1 MSAAISP
8 QKPLEAFLHFLEKEK
23 RGSVHTLRCYRSDP
37 NQLQRFL
44 TEKYDHHELV
54 GIEGDCIRAWVVHM
68 MQEGRSPRTIHR
80 KVSAFRTFNRYAR
93 RMSFTDRDP
102 SSGVT
107 LPKLEKRVREV
118 VPERNME
125 ALLDSS
131 IFMDSWS
138 GLRDRLMMTLLYET
152 GIRQDELIR
161 LKHADVQ
168 VNRKTIKVSGKGAK
182 ERMIPVS
189 ESLLDLAEEYMRN
202 RPGDSDF
209 LIVTDSGRELYPAF
223 VYRRVNHYITE
234 TSSLS
239 KCSPHVIRHSF
250 ATHLLNRGADINAVK
265 ELLGHSS
272 LNATQHYTHV
282 STGRLKDAHRG
293 SPLDS
298 RGIF

>member
-1 MSAAISP
+1 MSVSISP

-23 RGSVHTLRCYRSDP
+23 RGSVHTLRCYRSDL
-37 NQLQRFL
+37 NQFQRFL
-44 TEKYDHHELV
+44 SEKYDHHELV
-54 GIEGDCIRAWVVHM
+54 GIEGDWVRAWVVHM

-80 KVSAFRTFNRYAR
+80 KVSAFRTFTRYAR
-93 RMSFTDRDP
+93 RMSFPARDP
-102 SSGVT
+102 SNGVS

-125 ALLDSS
+125 SLLDRSL
-131 IFMDSWS
+131 FPDSWA

-152 GIRQDELIR
+152 GMRQDELIK

-168 VNRKTIKVSGKGAK
+168 VSRRTIKVSGKGGK
-182 ERMIPVS
+182 ERLIPVS
-189 ESLLDLAEEYMRN
+189 ETLLDLAEEYMRN
-202 RPGDSDF
+202 RPGVSEF

>member
-1 MSAAISP
+1 MSSALAP
-8 QKPLEAFLHFLEKEK
+8 QKPLQAFLHFLEKEK
-23 RGSVHTLRCYRSDP
+23 RGSVHTLRCYRSDL
-37 NQLQRFL
+37 NQFQRFL
-44 TEKYDHHELV
+44 NDKYDHQELV
-54 GIEGDCIRAWVVHM
+54 GIDGDWVRSWIVHM

-80 KVSAFRTFNRYAR
+80 KVSAFRTFNRFAR

-102 SSGVT
+102 SNGVS

-118 VPERNME
+118 VPERNIA

-131 IFMDSWS
+131 IFPDSWS

-152 GIRQDELIR
+152 GIRQDELIKLR
-161 LKHADVQ
+161 HADVQ
-168 VNRKTIKVSGKGAK
+168 VSRRTIKVSGKGGR
-182 ERMIPVS
+182 ERLIPVS
-189 ESLLDLAEEYMRN
+189 EDLLDMAEQYMRG
-202 RPGDSDF
+202 RPGVSDV
-209 LIVTDSGRELYPAF
+209 LIVTDGGRELYPAF

-234 TSSLS
+234 TSSLN

-282 STGRLKDAHRG
+282 STKRLKDAHKG
-293 SPLDS
+293 SALDT

>member
-1 MSAAISP
+1 MSSTLSP
-8 QKPLEAFLHFLEKEK
+8 QKPLQAFLHFLEKEK
-23 RGSVHTLRCYRSDP
+23 RGSVHTLRCYRSDL
-37 NQLQRFL
+37 NQFQRFL
-44 TEKYDHHELV
+44 SDQYDHHELV
-54 GIEGDCIRAWVVHM
+54 GIQGDWVRAWVVSM

-93 RMSFTDRDP
+93 RMSFTDKDP
-102 SSGVT
+102 SNGVT

-118 VPERNME
+118 VPERNIN

-131 IFMDSWS
+131 IFPDTWS

-152 GIRQDELIR
+152 GIRQDELIHLR
-161 LKHADVQ
+161 HADVQ
-168 VNRKTIKVSGKGAK
+168 VSRKTIKVMGKGSK
-182 ERMIPVS
+182 ERLIPVT
-189 ESLLDLAEEYMRN
+189 ESLLDMAEEYMRT
-202 RPGDSDF
+202 RPGVSEF

-272 LNATQHYTHV
+272 LNATQHYTHL
-282 STGRLKDAHRG
+282 TTRRLKDAHKG
-293 SPLDS
+293 SPLDT
-298 RGIF
+298 RDIF

>member
-1 MSAAISP
+1 MSVSISP

-23 RGSVHTLRCYRSDP
+23 RGSVHTLRCYRSDL

-44 TEKYDHHELV
+44 SDKYDHHELV
-54 GIEGDCIRAWVVHM
+54 GIEGDWVRAWVVHM
-68 MQEGRSPRTIHR
+68 MQEGRRPRTIHR

-102 SSGVT
+102 SNGVS

-131 IFMDSWS
+131 IFPDSWA

-152 GIRQDELIR
+152 GMRQDELIK

-168 VNRKTIKVSGKGAK
+168 VSRRTVKVSGKGGK
-182 ERMIPVS
+182 ERLIPVS
-189 ESLLDLAEEYMRN
+189 EALLDLAEEYMRN
-202 RPGDSDF
+202 RPGVSEF

>member
-1 MSAAISP
+1 MSVSISP

-23 RGSVHTLRCYRSDP
+23 RGSVHTLRCYRSDL

-44 TEKYDHHELV
+44 SDKYAHHELV
-54 GIEGDCIRAWVVHM
+54 GIEGDWVRAWVVHM

-102 SSGVT
+102 SNGVS

-131 IFMDSWS
+131 IFPDSWA

-152 GIRQDELIR
+152 GMRQDELIK

-168 VNRKTIKVSGKGAK
+168 VSRRTVKVSGKGGK
-182 ERMIPVS
+182 ERLIPVS
-189 ESLLDLAEEYMRN
+189 EALLDLAEEYMRN
-202 RPGDSDF
+202 RPGVSEF

-223 VYRRVNHYITE
+223 VSRRVSDYITE

>member
-1 MSAAISP
+1 MSASVSP

-23 RGSVHTLRCYRSDP
+23 RGSVHTLRCYRSDL

-44 TEKYDHHELV
+44 SDKYDHHELV
-54 GIEGDCIRAWVVHM
+54 GIDGDWVRAWVVHM

-102 SSGVT
+102 SSGVS

-131 IFMDSWS
+131 IFPASWS
-138 GLRDRLMMTLLYET
+138 GVRDRLLMSMLYET
-152 GIRQDELIR
+152 GIRQDELIK

-168 VNRKTIKVSGKGAK
+168 VSRRTIKVMGKGGK
-182 ERMIPVS
+182 ERLIPVS
-189 ESLLDLAEEYMRN
+189 ESLLDLAEEYMKN
-202 RPGDSDF
+202 RPGVSEF

-265 ELLGHSS
+265 ELLGHNS

-282 STGRLKDAHRG
+282 TTGRLKDAHKG
-293 SPLDS
+293 SPLDT

>member
-1 MSAAISP
+1 MSVSVSP

-23 RGSVHTLRCYRSDP
+23 RGSVHTLRCYRSDL
-37 NQLQRFL
+37 NQFQRFL
-44 TEKYDHHELV
+44 SDKYEHHELV
-54 GIEGDCIRAWVVHM
+54 GIEGDWVRAWVVHM

-102 SSGVT
+102 SNGVS
-107 LPKLEKRVREV
+107 LPKHEKRVREV
-118 VPERNME
+118 VPERNLE

-131 IFMDSWS
+131 IFPDSWS

-152 GIRQDELIR
+152 GMRQDELIK

-168 VNRKTIKVSGKGAK
+168 VSRRTIKVSGKGGK
-182 ERMIPVS
+182 ERLIPVS
-189 ESLLDLAEEYMRN
+189 EAMLDLAEEYMRN
-202 RPGDSDF
+202 RPGVSEF

-282 STGRLKDAHRG
+282 STGRLKDAHKG

-298 RGIF
+298 RGIL

>member
-1 MSAAISP
+1 MSASVSP

-23 RGSVHTLRCYRSDP
+23 RGSVHTLRCYRSDL

-44 TEKYDHHELV
+44 TDKYDHHELV
-54 GIEGDCIRAWVVHM
+54 GIDGDWVRAWVVHM

-102 SSGVT
+102 SSGVS

-131 IFMDSWS
+131 IFPASWS
-138 GLRDRLMMTLLYET
+138 GVRDRLMMSMLYET
-152 GIRQDELIR
+152 GIRQDELIK

-168 VNRKTIKVSGKGAK
+168 VSRRTVKVMGKGGK
-182 ERMIPVS
+182 ERLIPVS
-189 ESLLDLAEEYMRN
+189 ESLLDLAEEYMKN
-202 RPGDSDF
+202 RPGVSEF

-265 ELLGHSS
+265 ELLGHNS

-282 STGRLKDAHRG
+282 TTGRLKDAHKG
-293 SPLDS
+293 SPLDT

>member
-1 MSAAISP
+1 MSNSALP

-23 RGSVHTLRCYRSDP
+23 RGSVHTLRCYRSDL

-44 TEKYDHHELV
+44 SDSYEHHELV
-54 GIEGDCIRAWVVHM
+54 GVEGDWVRAWVVHM

-93 RMSFTDRDP
+93 RMSFTDKDP

-131 IFMDSWS
+131 IFPNSWS
-138 GLRDRLMMTLLYET
+138 GLRDRLMLTLLYET
-152 GIRQDELIR
+152 GMRQDELIG
-161 LKHADVQ
+161 LKHANVQ
-168 VNRKTIKVSGKGAK
+168 VSRRTIKVLGKGSK
-182 ERMIPVS
+182 ERLIPVS
-189 ESLLDLAEEYMRN
+189 DSLLNLAEEYMRN
-202 RPGDSDF
+202 RPGGSEF
-209 LIVTDSGRELYPAF
+209 LVVTDGGRELYPSF

-282 STGRLKDAHRG
+282 ATGRLKAVHKG

-298 RGIF
+298 RSIF

>member
-1 MSAAISP
+1 MSASVSP

-23 RGSVHTLRCYRSDP
+23 RGSVHTLRCYRSDL

-44 TEKYDHHELV
+44 SDKYDHHELV
-54 GIEGDCIRAWVVHM
+54 GIDGDWVRAWVVHM

-102 SSGVT
+102 SSGVS

-131 IFMDSWS
+131 IFPASWS
-138 GLRDRLMMTLLYET
+138 GLRDRLMMTMLYET
-152 GIRQDELIR
+152 GIRQDELIN

-168 VNRKTIKVSGKGAK
+168 VSRRTIKVMGKGGK
-182 ERMIPVS
+182 ERLIPVS
-189 ESLLDLAEEYMRN
+189 ESLLDLAEEYMKN
-202 RPGDSDF
+202 RPGVSEF

-265 ELLGHSS
+265 ELLGHNS

-282 STGRLKDAHRG
+282 TTGRLKDAHKG
-293 SPLDS
+293 SPLDT

>member
-1 MSAAISP
+1 MSSALAP
-8 QKPLEAFLHFLEKEK
+8 QKPLQAFLHFLEKEK
-23 RGSVHTLRCYRSDP
+23 RGSVHTLRCYRSDL
-37 NQLQRFL
+37 NQFQRFL
-44 TEKYDHHELV
+44 NDKYDHQELV
-54 GIEGDCIRAWVVHM
+54 GIDGDWVRSWVVHM

-102 SSGVT
+102 SNGVS

-118 VPERNME
+118 VPERNIA

-131 IFMDSWS
+131 IFPDSWS

-152 GIRQDELIR
+152 GIRQDELIKLR
-161 LKHADVQ
+161 HADVQ
-168 VNRKTIKVSGKGAK
+168 VSRRTIKVSGKGGR
-182 ERMIPVS
+182 ERLIPVS
-189 ESLLDLAEEYMRN
+189 EDLLDMAEQYMRG
-202 RPGDSDF
+202 RPGVSDV
-209 LIVTDSGRELYPAF
+209 LIVTDGGRELYPAF

-234 TSSLS
+234 TSSLN

-282 STGRLKDAHRG
+282 STKRLKDAHKG
-293 SPLDS
+293 SARDT

>member
-1 MSAAISP
+1 MSITASP

-23 RGSVHTLRCYRSDP
+23 RGSVHTLRCYRSDL

-44 TEKYDHHELV
+44 SDKYEHHSLV
-54 GIEGDCIRAWVVHM
+54 GIEGDWVRAWVVHM

-93 RMSFTDRDP
+93 RMSFTDKDP

-131 IFMDSWS
+131 IFPNSWS

-152 GIRQDELIR
+152 GMRQDELIG

-168 VNRKTIKVSGKGAK
+168 VSRRTIKVVGKRAK
-182 ERMIPVS
+182 ERLIPVS
-189 ESLLDLAEEYMRN
+189 DSLLDLAEEYMRN
-202 RPGDSDF
+202 RPGGSEF
-209 LIVTDSGRELYPAF
+209 LVVTDGGRELYPSF

-282 STGRLKDAHRG
+282 TTGRLKNAHKG

>member
-1 MSAAISP
+1 MSTTLSP
-8 QKPLEAFLHFLEKEK
+8 QKPLQAFLHFLEKEK
-23 RGSVHTLRCYRSDP
+23 RGSVHTLRCYRSDL
-37 NQLQRFL
+37 NQFQRFL
-44 TEKYDHHELV
+44 SEQYDHHELV
-54 GIEGDCIRAWVVHM
+54 GIQGDWVRAWVVSM

-93 RMSFTDRDP
+93 RMSFTDKDP
-102 SSGVT
+102 SNGVT

-118 VPERNME
+118 VPERNIN

-131 IFMDSWS
+131 IFPDTWS

-152 GIRQDELIR
+152 GIRQDELIHLR
-161 LKHADVQ
+161 HADVQ
-168 VNRKTIKVSGKGAK
+168 VSRKTIKVMGKGSK
-182 ERMIPVS
+182 ERLIPVT
-189 ESLLDLAEEYMRN
+189 ESLLDMAEEYMRN
-202 RPGDSDF
+202 RPGVSEF

-272 LNATQHYTHV
+272 LNATQHYTHL
-282 STGRLKDAHRG
+282 TTRRLKDAHKG
-293 SPLDS
+293 SPLDT
-298 RGIF
+298 RDIF

>member
-1 MSAAISP
+1 MSITSSP

-23 RGSVHTLRCYRSDP
+23 RGSVHTLRCYRSDL

-44 TEKYDHHELV
+44 SDKYEHHELV
-54 GIEGDCIRAWVVHM
+54 GIDGDWVRAWVVHM

-93 RMSFTDRDP
+93 RMSFTDNDP

-131 IFMDSWS
+131 IFPKSWS

-152 GIRQDELIR
+152 GMRQDELIG

-168 VNRKTIKVSGKGAK
+168 VSRRTIKVVGKGAK
-182 ERMIPVS
+182 ERLIPVS
-189 ESLLDLAEEYMRN
+189 DSLLDLAEEYMRN
-202 RPGDSDF
+202 RPGGSEF
-209 LIVTDSGRELYPAF
+209 LVVTDGGRELYPSF

-282 STGRLKDAHRG
+282 TTGRLKDAHKG
-293 SPLDS
+293 SPLDT

>member
-1 MSAAISP
+1 MSASVSP

-23 RGSVHTLRCYRSDP
+23 RGSVHTLRCYRSDL

-44 TEKYDHHELV
+44 SDKYDHHELV
-54 GIEGDCIRAWVVHM
+54 GIDGDWVRAWVVHM

-102 SSGVT
+102 SSGVS

-131 IFMDSWS
+131 IFPASWS
-138 GLRDRLMMTLLYET
+138 GLRDRLMMTMLYET
-152 GIRQDELIR
+152 GIRQDELIS

-168 VNRKTIKVSGKGAK
+168 VSRRTIKVMGKGGK
-182 ERMIPVS
+182 ERLIPVS
-189 ESLLDLAEEYMRN
+189 ESLLDLAEEYMKN
-202 RPGDSDF
+202 RPGVSEF

-265 ELLGHSS
+265 ELLGHNS

-282 STGRLKDAHRG
+282 TTGRLKDAHKG
-293 SPLDS
+293 SPLDT

>member
-1 MSAAISP
+1 MSASVSP

-23 RGSVHTLRCYRSDP
+23 RGSVHTLRCYRSDL

-44 TEKYDHHELV
+44 SDKYDHHELV
-54 GIEGDCIRAWVVHM
+54 GIDGDWVRAWVVHM

-93 RMSFTDRDP
+93 RMSLTDRDP
-102 SSGVT
+102 SSGVS

-131 IFMDSWS
+131 IFPASWS
-138 GLRDRLMMTLLYET
+138 GVRDRLMMSMLYET
-152 GIRQDELIR
+152 GIRQDELIK

-168 VNRKTIKVSGKGAK
+168 VSRRTIKVMGKGGK
-182 ERMIPVS
+182 ERLIPVS
-189 ESLLDLAEEYMRN
+189 ESLLDLAEEYMKN
-202 RPGDSDF
+202 RPGVSEF

-265 ELLGHSS
+265 ELLGHNS

-282 STGRLKDAHRG
+282 TTGRLKDAHKG
-293 SPLDS
+293 SPLDT

>member
-1 MSAAISP
+1 MSISASP

-23 RGSVHTLRCYRSDP
+23 RGSVHTLRCYRSDL

-44 TEKYDHHELV
+44 SDKYEHHELV
-54 GIEGDCIRAWVVHM
+54 GIDGDWVRAWVVHM

-93 RMSFTDRDP
+93 RMSFTDKDP

-131 IFMDSWS
+131 IFPSSWS

-152 GIRQDELIR
+152 GMRQDELIG

-168 VNRKTIKVSGKGAK
+168 VSRRTIKVAGKGAK
-182 ERMIPVS
+182 ERLIPVS
-189 ESLLDLAEEYMRN
+189 DSLLDMAEEYMRN
-202 RPGDSDF
+202 RPGGSEF
-209 LIVTDSGRELYPAF
+209 LVVTDGGRELYPSF

-282 STGRLKDAHRG
+282 TTGRLKDAHKG
-293 SPLDS
+293 SPLDT

>member
-1 MSAAISP
+1 MSASVSP
-8 QKPLEAFLHFLEKEK
+8 QKPLEAFLLFLEKEK
-23 RGSVHTLRCYRSDP
+23 RGSVHTLRCYRSDL

-44 TEKYDHHELV
+44 SDKYDHHELV
-54 GIEGDCIRAWVVHM
+54 GIDGDWVRAWVVHM

-102 SSGVT
+102 SSGVS

-131 IFMDSWS
+131 IFPASWS
-138 GLRDRLMMTLLYET
+138 GLRDRLMMTMLYET
-152 GIRQDELIR
+152 GVRQDELIK

-168 VNRKTIKVSGKGAK
+168 VSRRTIKVMGKGGK
-182 ERMIPVS
+182 ERLIPVS
-189 ESLLDLAEEYMRN
+189 ESLLDLAEEYMKN
-202 RPGDSDF
+202 RPGVSEF

-265 ELLGHSS
+265 ELLGHNS

-282 STGRLKDAHRG
+282 TTGRLKDAHKG
-293 SPLDS
+293 SPLDT

>member
-1 MSAAISP
+1 MSSTLSP
-8 QKPLEAFLHFLEKEK
+8 QKPLQAFLHFLEKEK
-23 RGSVHTLRCYRSDP
+23 RGSVHTLRCYRSDL

-44 TEKYDHHELV
+44 SDQYDHHELV
-54 GIEGDCIRAWVVHM
+54 GIQGNWVRAWVVSM

-93 RMSFTDRDP
+93 RMSFTDKDP
-102 SSGVT
+102 SNGVS

-118 VPERNME
+118 VPERNIN

-131 IFMDSWS
+131 IFPDTWA
-138 GLRDRLMMTLLYET
+138 GLRDRLMMSLLYET
-152 GIRQDELIR
+152 GIRQDELIHLR
-161 LKHADVQ
+161 HADVQ
-168 VNRKTIKVSGKGAK
+168 VSRKTIKVLGKGGK
-182 ERMIPVS
+182 ERLIPVS
-189 ESLLDLAEEYMRN
+189 EGLLDLAEEYMRN
-202 RPGDSDF
+202 RPGVSEF
-209 LIVTDSGRELYPAF
+209 LIVTDSGRELYPSF

-272 LNATQHYTHV
+272 LNATQHYTHL
-282 STGRLKDAHRG
+282 TTKRLKDAHKG
-293 SPLDS
+293 SPLDT

>member
-1 MSAAISP
+1 M
-8 QKPLEAFLHFLEKEK
+8 
-23 RGSVHTLRCYRSDP
+23 HTLRCYRSDL

-44 TEKYDHHELV
+44 SDKYEHHELV
-54 GIEGDCIRAWVVHM
+54 GIDGDWVRAWVVHM

-93 RMSFTDRDP
+93 RMSFTDNDP

-131 IFMDSWS
+131 IFPKSWS

-152 GIRQDELIR
+152 GMRQDELIG

-168 VNRKTIKVSGKGAK
+168 VSRRTIKVVGKGAK
-182 ERMIPVS
+182 ERLIPVS
-189 ESLLDLAEEYMRN
+189 DSLLDLAEEYMRN
-202 RPGDSDF
+202 RPGGSEF
-209 LIVTDSGRELYPAF
+209 LVVTDGGRELYPSF

-282 STGRLKDAHRG
+282 TTGRLKDAHKG
-293 SPLDS
+293 SPLDT

>member
-1 MSAAISP
+1 MSSSLSP

-23 RGSVHTLRCYRSDP
+23 RGSVHTLRCYRSDL

-44 TEKYDHHELV
+44 SDKYEHHELV
-54 GIEGDCIRAWVVHM
+54 GIEGDWVRAWVVHM

-93 RMSFTDRDP
+93 RMAFTDRDP
-102 SSGVT
+102 SVGVS
-107 LPKLEKRVREV
+107 LPKLDKRVREV
-118 VPERNME
+118 VPERNM
-125 ALLDSS
+125 ASLLDSS
-131 IFMDSWS
+131 IFPKTWA
-138 GLRDRLMMTLLYET
+138 GTRDRLMLSLLYET
-152 GIRQDELIR
+152 GIRQEELIN
-161 LKHADVQ
+161 LKHADVHVSRQ
-168 VNRKTIKVSGKGAK
+168 TIKVTGKGAK
-182 ERMIPVS
+182 ERLIPVS
-189 ESLLDLAEEYMRN
+189 EGLLDLAEEYMRN
-202 RPGDSDF
+202 RPGVSEF
-209 LIVTDSGRELYPAF
+209 LIVTDSGRELYPSF

-234 TSSLS
+234 TSSLN

-282 STGRLKDAHRG
+282 STRRLKDAHKG
-293 SPLDS
+293 SPLDT

>member
-1 MSAAISP
+1 MSVSISP

-23 RGSVHTLRCYRSDP
+23 RGSVHTLRCYRSDL
-37 NQLQRFL
+37 NQFQRFL
-44 TEKYDHHELV
+44 SDKYDHHELV
-54 GIEGDCIRAWVVHM
+54 GIEGDWVRAWVVHM

-102 SSGVT
+102 SNGVS

-125 ALLDSS
+125 SLLDSS
-131 IFMDSWS
+131 IFPDSWA

-152 GIRQDELIR
+152 GMRQDELIK

-168 VNRKTIKVSGKGAK
+168 VSRRTIKVSGKGGK
-182 ERMIPVS
+182 ERLIPVS
-189 ESLLDLAEEYMRN
+189 ETLLDLAEEYMRN
-202 RPGDSDF
+202 RPGGSEF

>member
-1 MSAAISP
+1 MSITASP

-23 RGSVHTLRCYRSDP
+23 RGSVHTLRCYRSDL

-44 TEKYDHHELV
+44 SDKYEHHELV
-54 GIEGDCIRAWVVHM
+54 GIDGDWVRAWVVHM

-93 RMSFTDRDP
+93 RMSFTDNDP

-131 IFMDSWS
+131 IFPSSWS

-152 GIRQDELIR
+152 GMRQDELIG

-168 VNRKTIKVSGKGAK
+168 VSRRTIKVVGKGAK
-182 ERMIPVS
+182 ERLIPVS
-189 ESLLDLAEEYMRN
+189 DSLLDLAEEYMRN
-202 RPGDSDF
+202 RPGGSEF
-209 LIVTDSGRELYPAF
+209 LVVTDGGRELYPSF

-282 STGRLKDAHRG
+282 TTGRLKDAHKG
-293 SPLDS
+293 SPLDT

>member
-1 MSAAISP
+1 
-8 QKPLEAFLHFLEKEK
+8 
-23 RGSVHTLRCYRSDP
+23 
-37 NQLQRFL
+37 
-44 TEKYDHHELV
+44 
-54 GIEGDCIRAWVVHM
+54 M

-93 RMSFTDRDP
+93 RMSFTDKDP
-102 SSGVT
+102 SNGVT

-118 VPERNME
+118 VPERNIN

-131 IFMDSWS
+131 IFPDTWS

-152 GIRQDELIR
+152 GIRQDELIHLR
-161 LKHADVQ
+161 HADVQ
-168 VNRKTIKVSGKGAK
+168 VSRKTIKVMGKGSK
-182 ERMIPVS
+182 ERLIPVT
-189 ESLLDLAEEYMRN
+189 ESLLDMAEEYMRN
-202 RPGDSDF
+202 RPGVSEF

-272 LNATQHYTHV
+272 LNATQHYTHL
-282 STGRLKDAHRG
+282 TTRRLKDAHKG
-293 SPLDS
+293 SPLDT
-298 RGIF
+298 RDIF

>member
-1 MSAAISP
+1 MSASVSP

-23 RGSVHTLRCYRSDP
+23 RGSVHTLRCYRSDL

-44 TEKYDHHELV
+44 SDKYDHHELV
-54 GIEGDCIRAWVVHM
+54 GIDGDWVRAWVVHM

-102 SSGVT
+102 SSGVS

-131 IFMDSWS
+131 IFPASWS
-138 GLRDRLMMTLLYET
+138 GLRDRLMMTMLYET
-152 GIRQDELIR
+152 GMRQDELIK

-168 VNRKTIKVSGKGAK
+168 VSRRTIKVMGKGGK
-182 ERMIPVS
+182 ERLIPVS
-189 ESLLDLAEEYMRN
+189 ESLLDLAEEYMKN
-202 RPGDSDF
+202 RPGVSEF

-265 ELLGHSS
+265 ELLGHNS

-282 STGRLKDAHRG
+282 TTGRLKDAHKG
-293 SPLDS
+293 SPLDT

>member
-1 MSAAISP
+1 MSPTLSS
-8 QKPLEAFLHFLEKEK
+8 QKPLQAFLHFLEKEK
-23 RGSVHTLRCYRSDP
+23 RGSVHTLRCYRSDL

-44 TEKYDHHELV
+44 SDQYDHHELV
-54 GIEGDCIRAWVVHM
+54 GIQGDWVRAWVVNM

-93 RMSFTDRDP
+93 RMSFTDKDP
-102 SSGVT
+102 SNGVT

-118 VPERNME
+118 VPERNIN

-131 IFMDSWS
+131 IFPDTWS
-138 GLRDRLMMTLLYET
+138 GLRDRLMLTLLYET
-152 GIRQDELIR
+152 GIRQDELIQLR
-161 LKHADVQ
+161 HADVQ
-168 VNRKTIKVSGKGAK
+168 VSRKTIKVKGKGGK
-182 ERMIPVS
+182 ERFIPVS
-189 ESLLDLAEEYMRN
+189 QSLLDLAEEYMRN
-202 RPGDSDF
+202 RPGVSEF
-209 LIVTDSGRELYPAF
+209 LIVTDSGRELYPSF

-272 LNATQHYTHV
+272 LNATQHYTHL
-282 STGRLKDAHRG
+282 TTKRLKDAHKG
-293 SPLDS
+293 SPLDT

>member
-1 MSAAISP
+1 M
-8 QKPLEAFLHFLEKEK
+8 HYLEKEK
-23 RGSVHTLRCYRSDP
+23 RGSVHTLRCYRSDL

-44 TEKYDHHELV
+44 SDQYDHHELV
-54 GIEGDCIRAWVVHM
+54 GIQSDWVRSWVVHM

-93 RMSFTDRDP
+93 RMSFTDVDP
-102 SSGVT
+102 SNGVS
-107 LPKLEKRVREV
+107 LPKLDKRVREWV
-118 VPERNME
+118 TEPNM
-125 ALLDSS
+125 AQLLDPAV
-131 IFMDSWS
+131 FPDTWS
-138 GLRDRLMMTLLYET
+138 GLRDRLMLTLLYET
-152 GIRQDELIR
+152 GIRQEELIQLR
-161 LKHADVQ
+161 HVDVQ
-168 VNRKTIKVSGKGAK
+168 VARRTIKVLGKGSK
-182 ERMIPVS
+182 ERLIPVT
-189 ESLLDLAEEYMRN
+189 EALLDLAEEYMKN
-202 RPGDSDF
+202 RPGVSEF

-223 VYRRVNHYITE
+223 VYRRLNHYITE

-282 STGRLKDAHRG
+282 SNKRLKDAHKG
-293 SPLDS
+293 SPLDT